1 MLHVPSA
8 IGNIM
13 YAMVYTRPDISHAVS
28 VVSRYM
34 DRPIKIHWQVVKWIL
49 EYLRG
54 TSHVGLGYDKYIDI
68 FR

>member
-34 DRPIKIHWQVVKWIL
+34 DHPIKIHWQVVKWIL